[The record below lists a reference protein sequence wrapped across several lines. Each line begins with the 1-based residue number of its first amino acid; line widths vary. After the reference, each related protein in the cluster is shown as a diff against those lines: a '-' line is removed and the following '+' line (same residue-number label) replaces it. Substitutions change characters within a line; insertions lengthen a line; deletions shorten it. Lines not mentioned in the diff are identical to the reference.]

1 MGLFVF
7 IMYFSGGLIPTY
19 LNNGGIDMDCT
30 KYASDVLSTQLTLML
45 SSEELTDLVL
55 CGNTGIGNI
64 NDWGTEGYFLLID
77 EYLDYM
83 PNLKALFEENPDY
96 RAGVTA
102 PDGHIYGLS
111 Y

>member
-1 MGLFVF
+1 
-7 IMYFSGGLIPTY
+7 
-19 LNNGGIDMDCT
+19 MDCT
-30 KYASDVLSTQLTLML
+30 KYASDVWSTQLTLML

-64 NDWGTEGYFLLID
+64 NDWGAEGYFLLID

-83 PNLKALFEENPDY
+83 PN
-96 RAGVTA
+96 VTA